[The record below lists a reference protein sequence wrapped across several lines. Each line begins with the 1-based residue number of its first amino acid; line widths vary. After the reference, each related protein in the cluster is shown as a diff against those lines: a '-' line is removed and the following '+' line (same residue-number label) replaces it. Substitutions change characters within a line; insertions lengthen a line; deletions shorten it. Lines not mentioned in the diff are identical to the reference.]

1 MELPG
6 TSSSS
11 FVLFVKEYETSKF
24 IALKAISQKK
34 TIPIL
39 EIIKPINA
47 LVNNFASN
55 VYMPLGI

>member
-39 EIIKPINA
+39 VYYILNYFIN
-47 LVNNFASN
+47 
-55 VYMPLGI
+55 